1 MTADTEDTEDTEVT
15 EVIEVITLAELHLA
29 DVVLD
34 VLRTDEHDDELS
46 GDALLRLLIFWRTD
60 VHADPIPPMEI
71 RPTAA

>member
-1 MTADTEDTEDTEVT
+1 MTADTENT
-15 EVIEVITLAELHLA
+15 EVITSAELYLTDA
-29 DVVLD
+29 VLD

-60 VHADPIPPMEI
+60 VHADPISPMEI